1 MPDSRYACIIFDL
14 AKIVLDSEEW
24 EDAVWSL
31 KFLISCGYKIKI
43 SLAIGSLDMRDFE
56 PVELIS
62 PDGVIL
68 RPSMGGF
75 ASEAARKRWLNSKRP
90 LIDFAIQFPLKE
102 SDSSEFRWRLFCRK
116 ARNID

>member
-62 PDGVIL
+62 PDGVNYPHPKECEL
-68 RPSMGGF
+68 LVF
-75 ASEAARKRWLNSKRP
+75 ASSV
-90 LIDFAIQFPLKE
+90 
-102 SDSSEFRWRLFCRK
+102 
-116 ARNID
+116 